1 MTPENAVDQNA
12 PTVWEEASE
21 LLSSWVIPLYQDRNT
36 RPCQIGTGFFVR
48 TAGAVF
54 LVSAAHVLRLTKD
67 RRLYY
72 YIDPNTTHSI
82 SGQLRISRH
91 SNIDVAVVKLDR
103 QPLPPYRAVDKVPMV
118 ESMLLSRA
126 LPRTGKHYMV
136 SGFPASKNRANP
148 SNLTVNARVYAYRT
162 ESIDGA
168 AYSAAGIDPG
178 LHIGLPLDLRAGF
191 DPRGEPVAFPDP
203 HGMSGSPVWLL
214 YDDAETPRDMF
225 QAVAV
230 AVEYRK
236 PQRLLVATDIWFVM
250 QMLRDA
256 A

>member
-1 MTPENAVDQNA
+1 
-12 PTVWEEASE
+12 
-21 LLSSWVIPLYQDRNT
+21 
-36 RPCQIGTGFFVR
+36 
-48 TAGAVF
+48 VF

-236 PQRLLVATDIWFVM
+236 PQRLLVRPISGSSCKCYVM
-250 QMLRDA
+250 LPNHSLNRTARRCRLRAVRSRPVSLVRWADEMVIHSLE
-256 A
+256 